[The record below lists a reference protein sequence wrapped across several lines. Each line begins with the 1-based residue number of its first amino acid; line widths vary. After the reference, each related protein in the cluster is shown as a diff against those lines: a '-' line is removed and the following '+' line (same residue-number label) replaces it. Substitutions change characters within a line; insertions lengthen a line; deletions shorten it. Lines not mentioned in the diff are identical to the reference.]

1 MGCARNRAIR
11 VVVMAAS
18 IVVPFAANPPGTASA
33 DGGPLTAADS
43 AVPVGPG
50 VNGRS
55 SALPWS
61 VGSTGP
67 GVAERPNHVSA
78 VGHGGVLDR
87 SFGTR
92 GKVTTDFA
100 GLNDLANALVVQLDG
115 KLVAAGGSS
124 ADFGLARYHANGSLD
139 TSFGTGGLITTARPW

>member
-1 MGCARNRAIR
+1 M
-11 VVVMAAS
+11 
-18 IVVPFAANPPGTASA
+18 
-33 DGGPLTAADS
+33 
-43 AVPVGPG
+43 
-50 VNGRS
+50 
-55 SALPWS
+55 
-61 VGSTGP
+61 
-67 GVAERPNHVSA
+67 
-78 VGHGGVLDR
+78 LDR

-139 TSFGTGGLITTARPW
+139 TSFGTGGLVTTARPW